1 MSYPPDEWEILP
13 DEDFGGYLAHE
24 TTKPLTAEVLLQTDG
39 QARADNNFRIVLGG
53 SELIIF
59 KAPLA
64 TFLPLEEEDNS
75 SVTIQSWLRD
85 IVLAHNSLCI
95 GWFDLGIAAQDIT
108 VTPVAEGDDAGNAF
122 RAKLGQDNARTAV
135 GAAFRW
141 AVAGTFTGRLE
152 LQLQCL
158 LLPAGIKIT
167 AL

>member
-39 QARADNNFRIVLGG
+39 QAKADNNFRIVLGG

-59 KAPLA
+59 KAPVS
-64 TFLPLEEEDNS
+64 TFLSLEEEDNS
-75 SVTIQSWLRD
+75 TVTIQSWPRD
-85 IVLAHNSLCI
+85 IVLAHNSMCS
-95 GWFDLGIAAQDIT
+95 GWFDLELGIAAQDIT

-141 AVAGTFTGRLE
+141 AVAGTFTVRLE

-158 LLPAGIKIT
+158 PLPAGS
-167 AL
+167 